1 MKKDPVK
8 FARRVSTA
16 AVAGLLTLGL
26 TACGES
32 AEDEAASPAPTATA
46 ATTSAGAT
54 TTGPDAAVDQTHNQ
68 ADTEFAQMMIVHH
81 EGAIDM
87 ADLAIENAAAVQVRT
102 LAEDI
107 SAAQG
112 PEIDE
117 MTSWLQAWGEDAA
130 PEHRGMAHGGMQMD
144 GMTQEEAMTELGSLA
159 GPEFDQRFLELMI
172 EHHLGAVEMAQTELE
187 NGENPQA
194 LELAKQIIEDQRSEI
209 SEMEQLLQGL

>member
-1 MKKDPVK
+1 MK

-32 AEDEAASPAPTATA
+32 AEDEAGSPAP
-46 ATTSAGAT
+46 SASTPASTGGAT
-54 TTGPDAAVDQTHNQ
+54 STGPAAVVDQTHNQ

-81 EGAIDM
+81 EGAIEM

-112 PEIDE
+112 PEIDV
-117 MTSWLQAWGEDAA
+117 MTSWLQAWGEDTA
-130 PEHRGMAHGGMQMD
+130 PEHGGMDHGGMQMD

-159 GPEFDQRFLELMI
+159 GHEFDQRFLELMI
-172 EHHLGAVEMAQTELE
+172 EHHLGAVEMAQAELE

-194 LELAKQIIEDQRSEI
+194 LELAEQIIEAQQSEI
-209 SEMEQLLQGL
+209 SEMEQMLQEL

>member
-1 MKKDPVK
+1 MK

-32 AEDEAASPAPTATA
+32 AEDEAASPAPTST
-46 ATTSAGAT
+46 AGAT

-87 ADLAIENAAAVQVRT
+87 ADLAIENAAAEQVRT

-112 PEIDE
+112 PEIEE
-117 MTSWLQAWGEDAA
+117 MTSWLQAWGEDTA
-130 PEHRGMAHGGMQMD
+130 PEHGGMQMD
-144 GMTQEEAMTELGSLA
+144 GMEMDGMSQEEAMTELGSLSGA
-159 GPEFDQRFLELMI
+159 EFDQRFLELMI
-172 EHHLGAVEMAQTELE
+172 EHHLGAVEMAEAELE

-194 LELAKQIIEDQRSEI
+194 LELAEQIIEDQQAEI
-209 SEMEQLLQGL
+209 SEMEQLLAGS

>member
-1 MKKDPVK
+1 MK

-32 AEDEAASPAPTATA
+32 AEDEAASPAPTST
-46 ATTSAGAT
+46 AGAT
-54 TTGPDAAVDQTHNQ
+54 TTGLDAAVDQTHNQ

-87 ADLAIENAAAVQVRT
+87 ADLAIENAAAEQVRT
-102 LAEDI
+102 LAEGI

-112 PEIDE
+112 PEIEE
-117 MTSWLQAWGEDAA
+117 MTSWLQAWGEDTA
-130 PEHRGMAHGGMQMD
+130 PEHGGMQMD
-144 GMTQEEAMTELGSLA
+144 GMEMDGMSQEEAMTELGSLSGA
-159 GPEFDQRFLELMI
+159 EFDQRFLELMI
-172 EHHLGAVEMAQTELE
+172 EHHLGAVEMAEAELE

-194 LELAKQIIEDQRSEI
+194 LELAEQIIEDQQAEI
-209 SEMEQLLQGL
+209 SEMEQLLAGS

>member
-1 MKKDPVK
+1 MK
-8 FARRVSTA
+8 FARRVTTA

-46 ATTSAGAT
+46 PTTTAGAT
-54 TTGPDAAVDQTHNQ
+54 TTGLDAAVDQTHNQ

-81 EGAIDM
+81 EGAIEM
-87 ADLAIENAAAVQVRT
+87 ADLAIENAAAEEVRT
-102 LAEDI
+102 LAEGI

-117 MTSWLQAWGEDAA
+117 MTSWLQAWGEDTA
-130 PEHRGMAHGGMQMD
+130 PEHGGMQMD
-144 GMTQEEAMTELGSLA
+144 GMEMDGMSQEEAMTELGSLS
-159 GPEFDQRFLELMI
+159 GPEFDQRFLEFMI
-172 EHHLGAVEMAQTELE
+172 EHHLGAVEMAKAELE

-194 LELAKQIIEDQRSEI
+194 LELAEQIIEDQQAEI
-209 SEMEQLLQGL
+209 SEMEQLLSGS